1 MDKEINDFKEM
12 RNDFENAQQ
21 VLQDLNDDK
30 RAMELAQDGVKKAL
44 EKIDAVEK
52 KRREDS
58 HKWNSLSDDMK
69 IVKQVMGDFMLKIY
83 GFSRS
88 SFPSSPS
95 RSGFQSRPWRS
106 QEDSSSSI
114 RFSNSSGIQGEVS
127 SI

>member
-69 IVKQVMGDFMLKIY
+69 IVKQVMGDFKILV
-83 GFSRS
+83 GKVDDLEAA
-88 SFPSSPS
+88 
-95 RSGFQSRPWRS
+95 SGRL
-106 QEDSSSSI
+106 
-114 RFSNSSGIQGEVS
+114 IQAEKG
-127 SI
+127 